1 MNKIHK
7 TNKTNICLIPKIVYE
22 YIDFAAITFV
32 ITAWSL
38 ILLVKGSARLRVVS
52 TNLTVMPTWSTHF
65 LTLSSKCWFILSTM
79 GRTDLSE
86 SIVVWES
93 VSNVNVMGFEEK

>member
-1 MNKIHK
+1 MNYSIHEV
-7 TNKTNICLIPKIVYE
+7 IYE
-22 YIDFAAITFV
+22 YIDFAAMTFV

-38 ILLVKGSARLRVVS
+38 IFLVKGSARLRPVS

-79 GRTDLSE
+79 GRTDLKR
-86 SIVVWES
+86 VDHCL
-93 VSNVNVMGFEEK
+93 